1 MRRPLNRWQYELT
14 HHSNLCPLP
23 RALAPT
29 YFRAL
34 IRIDSSISNGNGD
47 RIRNAHYNCIGVIVM
62 VIRIEIAIVTER
74 VMIMVLVTQIA
85 TVEVIAPMTVIVIE
99 KRE

>member
-1 MRRPLNRWQYELT
+1 
-14 HHSNLCPLP
+14 
-23 RALAPT
+23 
-29 YFRAL
+29 
-34 IRIDSSISNGNGD
+34 
-47 RIRNAHYNCIGVIVM
+47 M